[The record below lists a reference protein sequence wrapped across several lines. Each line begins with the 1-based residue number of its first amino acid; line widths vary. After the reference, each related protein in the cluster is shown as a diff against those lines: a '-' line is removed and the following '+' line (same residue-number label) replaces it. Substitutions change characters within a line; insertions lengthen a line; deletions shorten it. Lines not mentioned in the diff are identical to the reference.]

1 MMYSFASIVT
11 ESGSAEKD
19 LPGFTIT
26 GLLGFIATSTSGAK
40 FTLKPKPARFE
51 AIDSALKRTES
62 KVFALPDACAVID
75 FGKPY
80 LSFNLFTLPPSWSIV
95 TNKGTGAAF

>member
-1 MMYSFASIVT
+1 MMYSLASSVT
-11 ESGSAEKD
+11 ESAFAEKER
-19 LPGFTIT
+19 PGFTIT
-26 GLLGFIATSTSGAK
+26 GLVAFTAMSTSGAK
-40 FTLKPKPARFE
+40 FTLNPKPARLD

-62 KVFALPDACAVID
+62 KFFALPDACAVID

-80 LSFNLFTLPPSWSIV
+80 LSFSLLTRPPSWSIV